1 VLCRTVTHAAR
12 RRFSAVA
19 TREARPACGLLVS
32 LRVARPWGVIRHEN
46 STNRLTP
53 KKNGLHSGELLRLI
67 LNIASGVYVRYWRTK
82 VKSSEPLA
90 VDFGLSV
97 SIRQPAAGLCPLAS
111 QLQSRSG
118 VGPVCVTNLAHLRL
132 LPVPAESVMTLTR
145 CFHGEQRIV
154 GKRACRF
161 SPAEVFGPRGGWSA
175 VLGVL
180 RAVDC
185 PRRISLLRLAGRG
198 GYGPLRL
205 GQSLCIAHVAGWIT
219 RALQLRPK
227 LTAASLRPADGH
239 RSGGHGSLS
248 RLERQLL
255 HLCRG
260 ALHAPLALLAFGGRR
275 RHDRSAGPR
284 ISRRGRRLPRRD
296 RPGQFQASPRLDHA
310 ALQPDRLAPRSTR
323 AADTGG
329 VSLSLGKRRRSE
341 WQLRDQLHQGRPRL
355 ALRICNRLEHRC
367 RGGAR
372 ADHRGPRR
380 RWCPGG
386 GWQCGS
392 PAAAASPSA
401 CGGRGFTLV
410 ELLVVIAIIGAGR
423 PPAARSA

>member
-1 VLCRTVTHAAR
+1 
-12 RRFSAVA
+12 
-19 TREARPACGLLVS
+19 
-32 LRVARPWGVIRHEN
+32 
-46 STNRLTP
+46 
-53 KKNGLHSGELLRLI
+53 LI

-227 LTAASLRPADGH
+227 HTAASLRPADGH

-260 ALHAPLALLAFGGRR
+260 ALHAPLALLAALQVRGFLGEAGGFLDGIGLGSSKRAPDSTTLRSSQTVSPPGAPGPQTLVEYLYLWENVGDQSGSFEISFTKAAHGSLSGFAIDSSIAAEAVPEPTTAALAAAGALAVAGSAARRLLRRRR
-275 RHDRSAGPR
+275 RHAV
-284 ISRRGRRLPRRD
+284 
-296 RPGQFQASPRLDHA
+296 A
-310 ALQPDRLAPRSTR
+310 
-323 AADTGG
+323 
-329 VSLSLGKRRRSE
+329 E
-341 WQLRDQLHQGRPRL
+341 
-355 ALRICNRLEHRC
+355 
-367 RGGAR
+367 
-372 ADHRGPRR
+372 
-380 RWCPGG
+380 
-386 GWQCGS
+386 
-392 PAAAASPSA
+392 ASPSSSCSSSSPSSA
-401 CGGRGFTLV
+401 CSSGSCCRRSGRS
-410 ELLVVIAIIGAGR
+410 GR